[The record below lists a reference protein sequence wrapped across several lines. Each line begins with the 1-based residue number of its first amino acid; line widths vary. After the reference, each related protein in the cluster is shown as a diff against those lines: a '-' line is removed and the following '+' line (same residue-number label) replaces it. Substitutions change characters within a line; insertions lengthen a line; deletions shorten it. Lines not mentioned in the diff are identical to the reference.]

1 MCYCFRSRRTLE
13 NPLNSPSF
21 VFNVHSKQQFF
32 LQESYLI
39 SLKELKSNQNA
50 PKVYFTFFE
59 IEQLTA
65 LEPEY
70 AYEVCQIEMQPYVI
84 YLFHIYRHSLYT
96 QGKWKIQQQ
105 MNLILIKQC
114 ENKIKSIVAQFQIR
128 VCHMAKSHRKH

>member
-1 MCYCFRSRRTLE
+1 M
-13 NPLNSPSF
+13 
-21 VFNVHSKQQFF
+21 HSKQQF
-32 LQESYLI
+32 QESYLI

-50 PKVYFTFFE
+50 LKVYFTFFE

-84 YLFHIYRHSLYT
+84 YLFHIYRHNLSLYT

-105 MNLILIKQC
+105 MNSIFIKQC
-114 ENKIKSIVAQFQIR
+114 KNKIKSIVAQFQENIR
-128 VCHMAKSHRKH
+128 VCHIAKSYRIH